1 MKRAPMPA
9 KRQYFGTDG
18 VRAVANTA
26 AMTPE
31 FVTRLGQAAA
41 GLLVK
46 AAKVPAGT
54 RPVCLIGRD
63 TRLSGDMLEAA
74 LAAGLNS
81 AGVDVMLCGV
91 IPTPAVAYLVGK
103 QRATFG
109 AVVSASH
116 NPFYDNGVKFIGH
129 DGYKLTDE
137 QELEIEAAHASK
149 DLLATRPR
157 DGAIGRTKL
166 FTEGA
171 EQYVAHALSSMQGRK
186 LKGLHIALDNANGA
200 ASQTTTEALKRL
212 GAKVEAFH
220 SSPNGSNINADC
232 GCTHPEIIS
241 ELVKKSGAAVGVSHD
256 GDADRVLLCDETGS
270 PLTGDELIA
279 IAATHMLRKGTLK
292 DNTIAATVM
301 SNYGLDELITGL
313 GGKVLRTAVG
323 DRYLMAVMREHDL
336 NFGAE
341 ESGHIIF
348 RDYATT
354 GDGLVAA
361 LQILKIMAETKEPL
375 SSLRRCLT
383 PYPQTKRY
391 FGVRS
396 KPPLEELT
404 AAQKLIATT
413 EKKLA
418 GLGRVLLRYSG
429 TEPLI
434 RLLIEGRDSDYIEA
448 QADKIADAIKAQIG
462 A

>member
-1 MKRAPMPA
+1 MPA

-31 FVTRLGQAAA
+31 FVMRLGQAAA
-41 GLLVK
+41 SLLVPLVK
-46 AAKVPAGT
+46 TPAGT
-54 RPVCLIGRD
+54 RPVCVIGRD

-81 AGVDVMLCGV
+81 VGVDVLLCGV
-91 IPTPAVAYLVGK
+91 IPTPAVAYLVARQK
-103 QRATFG
+103 AAFG

-149 DLLATRPR
+149 DLLAARPR
-157 DGAIGRTKL
+157 DTAIGRTQL
-166 FTEGA
+166 FPESA
-171 EQYVAHALSSMQGRK
+171 ELYLTHALSSVKGRK
-186 LKGLHIALDNANGA
+186 LRGMHIALDNANGA
-200 ASQTTTEALKRL
+200 ASKITPEALRRL
-212 GAKVEAFH
+212 GAKVEIFH
-220 SSPNGSNINADC
+220 STPDGANINADC

-241 ELVKKSGAAVGVSHD
+241 ELVKTTGASVGVSHD
-256 GDADRVLLCDETGS
+256 GDADRVLLVDETGTALS
-270 PLTGDELIA
+270 GDELIA
-279 IAATHMLRKGTLK
+279 IAATHMLRKGTLH

-323 DRYLMAVMREHDL
+323 DRYLVAAMRQHGL

-341 ESGHIIF
+341 ESGHIVF

-391 FGVRS
+391 FHVKS
-396 KPPLEELT
+396 KPPLEELV
-404 AAQKLIATT
+404 AAQKLIAAT

-434 RLLIEGRDSDYIEA
+434 RLLIEGRDADYIEA

-462 A
+462 